1 MSLSNGTLQFPI
13 CPSCRSKHRQ
23 TKAGRTRYG
32 DQRYQCQ
39 DCKQYYSTQNR
50 RYRYPLILRE
60 QAIRLYREGQSLRQ
74 VASQFAINHQ
84 TVSNWIKAD
93 ASENGKGESLRY
105 ASATSAT
112 DPCSKFGQVC
122 TLE

>member
-1 MSLSNGTLQFPI
+1 MPVSNVTLPFPI
-13 CPSCRSKHRQ
+13 CPSCRCKHRQ
-23 TKAGRTRYG
+23 TKAGRTRHG

-50 RYRYPLILRE
+50 RYRYPLPLRE

-74 VASQFAINHQ
+74 IASQFAINHQ

-93 ASENGKGESLRY
+93 GLANREDESPRY
-105 ASATSAT
+105 SR
-112 DPCSKFGQVC
+112 
-122 TLE
+122 